1 MRISQGARL
10 WLWAGRL
17 VGTEGVGGRAW
28 GGGSHPGDTLLGEP
42 EAGPHQHILTFW
54 DPEQTDASCSHSLET
69 LNSGRFC
76 LGQQIRD
83 EECVVVGQ
91 DVGDIEEP
99 GLEVGGSSR
108 MRLPERRG

>member
-1 MRISQGARL
+1 M
-10 WLWAGRL
+10 
-17 VGTEGVGGRAW
+17 GGRAW
-28 GGGSHPGDTLLGEP
+28 GGAALTPGDTPLREP
-42 EAGPHQHILTFW
+42 EAGPHQHVLTFW

-99 GLEVGGSSR
+99 GLEVRGSSR